1 MTSAAPP
8 MPSQLEEVPVL
19 TEVVGL
25 PVGDV
30 IPGGKSARSNTGPLP
45 ELTAFAA
52 PGVPVEDWLAS
63 SEEQVSQRVL
73 ADVQRQ
79 VDRMFEYRVR
89 ESLGPA
95 LARLTEAFLRE
106 TRAELA
112 LILTDVVRRAVAQ
125 ELAKHRPR

>member
-25 PVGDV
+25 PVGD
-30 IPGGKSARSNTGPLP
+30 ARSNAGPLP

-106 TRAELA
+106 TREELA